1 MLSEKRHN
9 KLAFI
14 TLFLIPLFL
23 ILGIVLGSVSFSA
36 NDIVQCV
43 FESCDD
49 TTANI
54 LWKIRLPRTV
64 GSLIGGAGIAVS
76 GLLMQSLFRTPLA
89 DPGILGITSGA
100 SLGVAL
106 LVMGGVSAGI
116 GIALIGIEVL
126 FVAALV
132 GSFLTI
138 LLLLG
143 LIRFVAN
150 NTTLLLVGL
159 MISWIIG
166 SAIAVLGILAQQQ
179 NLQLFYVWAL
189 GSFAPTTIHSI
200 YFMSFMIIPTIAAS
214 VIYYKRLDAS
224 LLGEDYA
231 KSIGVNIKSLQKFS
245 IILSSILVAAVTAV
259 AGPVG
264 FIGITGPYMARLT
277 SQSGSHKII
286 IPLTIVY
293 GSLLTVVAD
302 ISARL
307 ILRPV
312 DLPITIIT
320 ALIGGPIVIFMLVKK
335 RGEGL
340 SQ

>member
-14 TLFLIPLFL
+14 AIFLISLFL
-23 ILGIVLGSVSFSA
+23 ILGIVLGSVSFSVR
-36 NDIVQCV
+36 DIVQCI

-49 TTANI
+49 TTADI
-54 LWKIRLPRTV
+54 LWKIRLPRTI
-64 GSLIGGAGIAVS
+64 GALIGGASIAVS

-100 SLGVAL
+100 SFGVAL
-106 LVMGGVSAGI
+106 LVMGGISTGI
-116 GIALIGIEVL
+116 GIALIGIEIL
-126 FVAALV
+126 FVVALT
-132 GSFLTI
+132 GSFLTM
-138 LLLLG
+138 LLLLC

-150 NTTLLLVGL
+150 TTTLLLVGL
-159 MISWIIG
+159 MMSWIIG

-179 NLQLFYVWAL
+179 NLQLFYVWTL

-200 YFMSFMIIPTIAAS
+200 YFMALMIIPTIVAS
-214 VIYYKRLDAS
+214 IIYYKRLDAS

-264 FIGITGPYMARLT
+264 FIGIAGPYLARLT
-277 SQSGSHKII
+277 SQSGSHKTI
-286 IPLTIVY
+286 IPLTIIY
-293 GSLLTVVAD
+293 GSLLTVIAD

-307 ILRPV
+307 VLRPV